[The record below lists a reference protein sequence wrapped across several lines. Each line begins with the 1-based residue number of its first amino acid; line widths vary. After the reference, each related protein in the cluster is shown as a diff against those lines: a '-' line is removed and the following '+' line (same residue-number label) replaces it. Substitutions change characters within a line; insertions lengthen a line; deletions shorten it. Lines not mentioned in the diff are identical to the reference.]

1 MAKSVLSTMGKA
13 AVQCLKNPGRPS
25 FWVEAEGRYICPD
38 ENEVGRIEHT
48 TALSAGRLDPRF
60 KLVFLTAASGTL
72 LFTLICVA
80 INLTTNGDLPPARKE
95 LTESILTMAKIGF
108 GAIDLWACV
117 VAAPAQSENLLPEP
131 ELPLIHLD
139 SPYNQVGQF
148 PRPASPPQFPLRS
161 RTASAT

>member
-25 FWVEAEGRYICPD
+25 FWVEDEGRYICPD

-108 GAIDLWACV
+108 GAIVGLLGGKCSEDCPLSALLRSDSGHWV
-117 VAAPAQSENLLPEP
+117 IFKSPLPA
-131 ELPLIHLD
+131 HH
-139 SPYNQVGQF
+139 
-148 PRPASPPQFPLRS
+148 PRPR
-161 RTASAT
+161 